1 MDFNNVPHPE
11 QLSIHCPPLPSGS
24 FKKLFFWG
32 LISGVLSFCS
42 LILVAFCAFIGE
54 IMFEYGESTER
65 MVVAGIL
72 IFLFVLFLV
81 LNILGS
87 VLMFILTFRSWR
99 LIQDG
104 YARTTP
110 WRAILFLFIPFFN
123 FYWIFVCFYGL
134 ATNLNKYKQRYNLNG
149 PQCHQG
155 LMLTSIIL
163 SLFPYL
169 NFIALFFAIPAM
181 YSIARTADEIN
192 DARLM
197 ASIQNNPEE
206 SA

>member
-1 MDFNNVPHPE
+1 MDFNNVPHPK

-24 FKKLFFWG
+24 FRKLFFWS
-32 LISGVLSFCS
+32 LISGIMSFCL
-42 LILVAFCAFIGE
+42 LILVSICA
-54 IMFEYGESTER
+54 
-65 MVVAGIL
+65 
-72 IFLFVLFLV
+72 LFGKYTFGYDTIAYSISVSVLFFMP
-81 LNILGS
+81 ILFFILFFINS
-87 VLMFILTFRSWR
+87 ALMLTLTFRSWR

-123 FYWIFVCFYGL
+123 FYWIFVCFYSL

-149 PQCHQG
+149 PQCRQG
-155 LMLTSIIL
+155 LVLTFIIL
-163 SLFPYL
+163 SLLPYL
-169 NFIALFFAIPAM
+169 SFIAIFFAIPAM

-197 ASIQNNPEE
+197 ASAQNTPEE